1 MVWTVFV
8 YSPFHFIRLTKV
20 FLYLLVSLPFSY
32 TSALRTYIG
41 TLISLNIFKSNNKVF
56 IVTLFQSQNAFFL
69 ESLHLFLTQ
78 RTHLLHIIFKFTL
91 QSWQVPRSSVGRAL
105 YRESG
110 PSQDGDPVPGNL
122 PFFLFFFSIFLNP
135 FCDLFLPFFVLQPVY
150 KHSGEAF
157 YIVFSLQY
165 MSRGFLPLGKF
176 TPFLLVLFCAM
187 CLSSL
192 HIKRETEWGDKRKKG
207 KANLVVILICS
218 NSNNCIY
225 IFLVKGRK
233 HQFAILWDTS
243 IALVE
248 GKSRNVAFSHGVYT
262 KI

>member
-32 TSALRTYIG
+32 ISALRTYIG
-41 TLISLNIFKSNNKVF
+41 TLLSLNIIKSNKKVF
-56 IVTLFQSQNAFFL
+56 VATLFQSQNAFSL

-122 PFFLFFFSIFLNP
+122 PFFFFFFNFFLNP
-135 FCDLFLPFFVLQPVY
+135 FCDLFLLFVFVY

-157 YIVFSLQY
+157 LYCL
-165 MSRGFLPLGKF
+165 F
-176 TPFLLVLFCAM
+176 TSIYQQR
-187 CLSSL
+187 LSSTKQVYPFPSRSVL
-192 HIKRETEWGDKRKKG
+192 CYVPILSSYQEGDGVGRKK
-207 KANLVVILICS
+207 
-218 NSNNCIY
+218 
-225 IFLVKGRK
+225 
-233 HQFAILWDTS
+233 
-243 IALVE
+243 
-248 GKSRNVAFSHGVYT
+248 
-262 KI
+262 

>member
-41 TLISLNIFKSNNKVF
+41 TLLSLNIIKSNNKVF

-91 QSWQVPRSSVGRAL
+91 QLWQVPRSSVGRAL

-110 PSQDGDPVPGNL
+110 PSQDGDPDTGNL
-122 PFFLFFFSIFLNP
+122 PFFLNFFLNP
-135 FCDLFLPFFVLQPVY
+135 FFDLFLPFFVLQPVY
-150 KHSGEAF
+150 KHSGE
-157 YIVFSLQY
+157 VFSIQY
-165 MSRGFLPLGKF
+165 ISRGFLPLGKF

-192 HIKRETEWGDKRKKG
+192 HIKRETEWVEKSKKG
-207 KANLVVILICS
+207 K
-218 NSNNCIY
+218 
-225 IFLVKGRK
+225 KGRK
-233 HQFAILWDTS
+233 T
-243 IALVE
+243 E
-248 GKSRNVAFSHGVYT
+248 KGKS
-262 KI
+262 

>member
-8 YSPFHFIRLTKV
+8 YSPFHFIRLPKV

-41 TLISLNIFKSNNKVF
+41 TLLSLNIIKSNNKVF
-56 IVTLFQSQNAFFL
+56 IVTLFQSQNAFSL

-122 PFFLFFFSIFLNP
+122 PFFSLLLFFNP
-135 FCDLFLPFFVLQPVY
+135 FCELFLTFFVLQPVY
-150 KHSGEAF
+150 KHSGEALL
-157 YIVFSLQY
+157 YSL
-165 MSRGFLPLGKF
+165 FKL

-207 KANLVVILICS
+207 KANLVIILICS

-225 IFLVKGRK
+225 RFQHPLD
-233 HQFAILWDTS
+233 F
-243 IALVE
+243 
-248 GKSRNVAFSHGVYT
+248 F
-262 KI
+262 

>member
-41 TLISLNIFKSNNKVF
+41 TLLSLNIIKSNNKVF
-56 IVTLFQSQNAFFL
+56 IVTLFQSQNAFSL

-91 QSWQVPRSSVGRAL
+91 QSWQVPRSSVGRAS

-122 PFFLFFFSIFLNP
+122 PFFSLLLFFNP
-135 FCDLFLPFFVLQPVY
+135 FCELFLTFFVLQPVY
-150 KHSGEAF
+150 KHSGEALL
-157 YIVFSLQY
+157 YSL
-165 MSRGFLPLGKF
+165 F
-176 TPFLLVLFCAM
+176 TSIYQQG
-187 CLSSL
+187 LSSTKQVYPFPSRSVL
-192 HIKRETEWGDKRKKG
+192 CYVPILSSYQKGDGVGRKKEKGKKKRVERRKKG
-207 KANLVVILICS
+207 KANLAVILICS

-225 IFLVKGRK
+225 RFRINV
-233 HQFAILWDTS
+233 S
-243 IALVE
+243 IWATTHLPLP
-248 GKSRNVAFSHGVYT
+248 
-262 KI
+262 

>member
-1 MVWTVFV
+1 MAS
-8 YSPFHFIRLTKV
+8 SPQL
-20 FLYLLVSLPFSY
+20 S
-32 TSALRTYIG
+32 G
-41 TLISLNIFKSNNKVF
+41 
-56 IVTLFQSQNAFFL
+56 QS
-69 ESLHLFLTQ
+69 
-78 RTHLLHIIFKFTL
+78 I
-91 QSWQVPRSSVGRAL
+91 VPRKRSQ
-105 YRESG
+105 SG
-110 PSQDGDPVPGNL
+110 WRSCSGELAV
-122 PFFLFFFSIFLNP
+122 FFFFSIFLNP

-165 MSRGFLPLGKF
+165 MSGGFLPLGKF

-225 IFLVKGRK
+225 RFQHPLDFFLTYVTISK
-233 HQFAILWDTS
+233 HFFGQGT
-243 IALVE
+243 
-248 GKSRNVAFSHGVYT
+248 
-262 KI
+262 